1 MLLTFRP
8 DFEPPWPAR
17 AHVLPT
23 ALGRLGGRQAKELV
37 AAAAGAA
44 LPGEVVDRLAAR
56 SDGIPLFVEEL
67 AKGVLE
73 SGRDLTA
80 SVSGLEIPET
90 LQDSLMGRLD
100 RLGEAK
106 QVAQVAAVIGRDFPY
121 PLLEAIAPTQE
132 LALRE
137 GLGRLVEVELVY
149 QRGLPPKATYTFK
162 HALVQDTAYQ
172 SLLESQRRE
181 LHGRI
186 ADALE
191 QHFPERVAREPEGI
205 ARHCETAGR
214 TAEAIRHYQ
223 RAGERAS
230 QASANEEAIG
240 QLRRALVLLGTLPET
255 RERDRQELALQ
266 MAITGPLSLVRGWAH
281 AECEGTS
288 DRARALASRIGE
300 GPERARV
307 LVGLALSLVTKG
319 EVAAAFEL
327 ATQALEAAEHAGGT
341 LELVWAHS
349 VAGVLL
355 FVQGEFARSLHHL
368 EQAIG
373 LYDFETHA
381 PHARTLG
388 NDRGVHSHAW
398 AAMCHV
404 HLGYPDRGLAMSR
417 KAVALARRVKHA
429 PSLAYALVWAADTH
443 WHRLEPGLAEELA
456 DEAIALGEKLGFP
469 LYLAM
474 ARATRGWARAVA
486 KGDGEA
492 VAEIQQAIA
501 ETGPIGARAAIPGFL
516 MRLADACWK
525 VGRYDDAL
533 RALWQ
538 VLGLAQETGMRD
550 DAAELHRLRA
560 QILLDQEGGKRE
572 ETEDLLRRA
581 LEITREQGVKW
592 FELRAATSLAR
603 LLRDQGRRDEA
614 RALLQP
620 VYQWSPKASRQRT

>member
-80 SVSGLEIPET
+80 SGLEIPET

-121 PLLEAIAPTQE
+121 PRLEAIAPTQE

-355 FVQGEFARSLHHL
+355 FVQGEFAQSLHHL

-373 LYDFETHA
+373 LYDFEAHA

-404 HLGYPDRGLAMSR
+404 HLGYPDR
-417 KAVALARRVKHA
+417 
-429 PSLAYALVWAADTH
+429 ALVWAADTH
-443 WHRLEPGLAEELA
+443 WHRLEPGLAEERA

-474 ARATRGWARAVA
+474 ARATRGWARAAA

-525 VGRYDDAL
+525 VGRHDDAL
-533 RALWQ
+533 RALGQ

-560 QILLDQEGGKRE
+560 EILLDQEGGKRE
-572 ETEDLLRRA
+572 EAEDLLRRA

-614 RALLQP
+614 RALLRP
-620 VYQWSPKASRQRT
+620 VYQWFTEGFDTADLKDTTALLEELAG